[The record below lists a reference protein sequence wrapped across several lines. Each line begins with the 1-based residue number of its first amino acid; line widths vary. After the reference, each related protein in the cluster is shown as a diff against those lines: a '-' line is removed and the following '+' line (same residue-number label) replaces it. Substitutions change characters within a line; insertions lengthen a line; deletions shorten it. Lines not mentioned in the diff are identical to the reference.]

1 VLKLYHSATSPY
13 VRKVEVLLLE
23 AGRAGEVT
31 LVPAT
36 GTPVDPGSMP
46 LAQNPLGKVPAL
58 ERDDGPAL
66 YDSRVICRY
75 LDDRFAAGLYPAGPR
90 LWDTLVL
97 EATADGILD
106 AALLMVYEARV
117 RPEERQHS
125 PWVEAQWGKVARA
138 LDALEDRWLSHLA
151 GPLCMGQIAVACGL
165 GYLDLR
171 HRARDWRGGRGG
183 LAAFAARMAARDSL
197 RATIPPG

>member
-1 VLKLYHSATSPY
+1 MKLYHSATSPY
-13 VRKVEVLLLE
+13 VRKVMILLLE
-23 AGRAGEVT
+23 SGRAGEVT

-46 LAQNPLGKVPAL
+46 VAQNPLGKLPAL

-75 LDDRFAAGLYPAGPR
+75 LDDRFGAGLYPAAPR

-97 EATADGILD
+97 EATGDGMLD
-106 AALLMVYEARV
+106 AALLMVYESRV

-125 PWVEAQWGKVARA
+125 PWVEAQWGKIARA
-138 LDALEDRWLSHLA
+138 LDALEGRWLSHLA
-151 GPLCMGQIAVACGL
+151 GPLCIGQVAVACAL
-165 GYLDLR
+165 GYLDFR
-171 HRARDWRGGRGG
+171 HDARQWREGRPGV
-183 LAAFAARMAARDSL
+183 AAFAARMAVRDSL
-197 RATIPPG
+197 KATMPPG